1 MKGFR
6 YLKKEKLEKVPKT
19 AGVYALGAGKEILY
33 IGKAVNLRERIKNHF
48 HTSAY
53 RDNLFIDKVTR
64 VGWIETS
71 SDIDALLLESQL
83 IKLGQPK
90 YNVMWRDDKKYF
102 YVVITGDRFP
112 RLFLSHQP
120 PHRGTMRNHTRNH
133 AEKFLR
139 SSALNLRIAKVQ
151 RGSAVIGP
159 FVDGK
164 AIKQV
169 LRLLRR
175 AFPYYTAK
183 KHPQIPC
190 PWCHLG
196 LCPGPRPNPKEY
208 KRNIKNLEA
217 VLQGKKTSVLKNLKR
232 EMNKASREQRFEEA
246 GKLRDQVFA
255 LENIIR
261 HSLALPKEPR
271 PLPKPWRNFKRI
283 EAYDISNI
291 QGKFATGSMVTFL
304 KGKPAKEWY
313 RKFKVQIS
321 GKANDFAMMQEVI
334 SRRLRHPEW
343 PYPDLMVIDGGKPQ
357 LSAALKAL
365 EGDKI
370 QVAALAKKNNELFFP
385 GSSQP
390 LLLKNLPQEVSN
402 LLLHIRDEAHRFA
415 ISYHRKLRRVDLFSR
430 N

>member
-1 MKGFR
+1 
-6 YLKKEKLEKVPKT
+6 
-19 AGVYALGAGKEILY
+19 
-33 IGKAVNLRERIKNHF
+33 
-48 HTSAY
+48 
-53 RDNLFIDKVTR
+53 
-64 VGWIETS
+64 
-71 SDIDALLLESQL
+71 
-83 IKLGQPK
+83 
-90 YNVMWRDDKKYF
+90 
-102 YVVITGDRFP
+102 
-112 RLFLSHQP
+112 
-120 PHRGTMRNHTRNH
+120 
-133 AEKFLR
+133 
-139 SSALNLRIAKVQ
+139 
-151 RGSAVIGP
+151 
-159 FVDGK
+159 
-164 AIKQV
+164 
-169 LRLLRR
+169 
-175 AFPYYTAK
+175 
-183 KHPQIPC
+183 
-190 PWCHLG
+190 
-196 LCPGPRPNPKEY
+196 
-208 KRNIKNLEA
+208 
-217 VLQGKKTSVLKNLKR
+217 
-232 EMNKASREQRFEEA
+232 MNKASREQRFEEA

-271 PLPKPWRNFKRI
+271 LLPKPWRNFKRI

-313 RKFKVQIS
+313 RKFKIKIS
-321 GKANDFAMMQEVI
+321 GKPNDFAMMQEVI

-365 EGDKI
+365 EGYKILNTKYKI

-390 LLLKNLPQEVSN
+390 LLLKNLPQEASN